1 MSSDIK
7 SSHTTPPN
15 SADDKAR
22 RPQRAS
28 ILAAV
33 ALAAAMLQG
42 CTSFPSAPNDQADTP
57 PSPVEASAAEDVV
70 ELPNK
75 PFQAETFY
83 ALLVAEMAGSRER
96 YDIALGNYV
105 QQAHKTRDPGVAARA
120 TRIARYLNARQA
132 ALNTSLLWAEI
143 SPDDL
148 EARFIAAGE
157 LTRSGRL
164 LEAVQHSNV
173 LLEHNSTPIYQSI
186 AARAAKTTDTQ
197 REQLLEQYQ
206 QLLIE
211 HPKNT
216 ELLVGTGLLLQQQQ
230 QLEDALQLARQA
242 IEVKEDLIPAVILEA
257 KLLSQLKRP
266 EEALKRLSELLNRNP
281 EDKRLRLQYAR
292 LMAGIDLPKA
302 KQQFELLAK
311 QSPKDAELLY
321 SLALINNELGE
332 LDAAQDNFIQLIEFD
347 KRRSSA
353 HYYLG
358 RIAEKRQQWEVAL
371 KHYIQVE
378 PGPDF
383 MPALLQTTDI
393 LVRGNQAAA
402 AHKRLSAARDRF
414 PSQAERFYLLEAE
427 VLSKHTHLNDAQ
439 AVLSD
444 GLTQFPGSVQL
455 LYSRA
460 MVNEQLDLL
469 GALETDLRA
478 ILKYD
483 PNNATAL
490 NALGYTLADR
500 TDRYDEALQ
509 LISQAL
515 QLKPDDPAIIDSM
528 GWVQYRLGNYDEAVL
543 RLREAMK
550 AFPDHEIAAHL
561 GEVLWVSG
569 DKAAAQ
575 EVWQEGLKLTP
586 NSRII
591 PSVIDRLNPKP
602 ETQADTH
609 SPAD

>member
-1 MSSDIK
+1 MLNDIQSSDSK
-7 SSHTTPPN
+7 L
-15 SADDKAR
+15 AQ
-22 RPQRAS
+22 PQRQPLSAKRLKPLGTLV
-28 ILAAV
+28 LAI
-33 ALAAAMLQG
+33 ALLQG
-42 CTSFPSAPNDQADTP
+42 CASLQPSVTEAPATDVIDEQA
-57 PSPVEASAAEDVV
+57 EIAEKPE
-70 ELPNK
+70 ELPHK

-148 EARFIAAGE
+148 EARFIAASE
-157 LTRSGRL
+157 LTQSGRL
-164 LEAVQHSNV
+164 LEAVEHSNL
-173 LLEHNSTPIYQSI
+173 LLERNSTPIYQSI
-186 AARAAKTTDTQ
+186 AARAAKATDTQ

-206 QLLIE
+206 ALLIE
-211 HPKNT
+211 HPNNT
-216 ELLVGTGLLLQQQQ
+216 ELLVGTGLLLQQVQRP
-230 QLEDALQLARQA
+230 EEALVMAQRAVS
-242 IEVKEDLIPAVILEA
+242 VKEDLIPAVILEA

-266 EEALKRLSELLNRNP
+266 EEALKRLAELLNRNP
-281 EDKRLRLQYAR
+281 ENQRLRLQYAR
-292 LMAGIDLPKA
+292 LLAGIDLPMA
-302 KQQFELLAK
+302 KIEFERLVE
-311 QSPKDAELLY
+311 QSPKDPELLF
-321 SLALINNELGE
+321 SLALIYNELE
-332 LDAAQDNFIQLIEFD
+332 EFDLAEEHFTSLTQFD

-358 RIAEKRQQWEVAL
+358 RIAEKREQWEDAL
-371 KHYIQVE
+371 KHYIKVE

-383 MPALLQTTDI
+383 MPALLQTTDLLI
-393 LVRGNQAAA
+393 RGNQPQA

-427 VLSKHTHLNDAQ
+427 VLSKHALYTDAQ
-439 AVLSD
+439 IILSD
-444 GLTQFPGSVQL
+444 GLEQFPGSIQL

-460 MVNEQLDLL
+460 MVNEQLDRI
-469 GALETDLRA
+469 GGLERDLRT

-500 TDRYDEALQ
+500 TDRYEEALE

-528 GWVQYRLGNYDEAVL
+528 GWVQYRLGNYEEALL

-569 DKAAAQ
+569 DKRAAEEA
-575 EVWQEGLKLTP
+575 WQEGLKLTP

-591 PSVIDRLNPKP
+591 PSVMDRLNPKT
-602 ETQADTH
+602 ETETKIEAAT
-609 SPAD
+609 P

>member
-1 MSSDIK
+1 MPNEIQSNDALIAKIQRHPSSAK
-7 SSHTTPPN
+7 RLGPFATL
-15 SADDKAR
+15 
-22 RPQRAS
+22 
-28 ILAAV
+28 ILTL
-33 ALAAAMLQG
+33 ALLQG
-42 CTSFPSAPNDQADTP
+42 CTSITPSSTQ
-57 PSPVEASAAEDVV
+57 SPATETISNETASAEKPDP
-70 ELPNK
+70 LPNK

-132 ALNTSLLWAEI
+132 ALNTSLLWTEI

-148 EARFIAAGE
+148 EARFIAASE
-157 LTRSGRL
+157 LTQSGRL
-164 LEAVQHSNV
+164 LEAVEHSKV
-173 LLEHNSTPIYQSI
+173 LLTRNSTPIFQSI
-186 AARAAKTTDTQ
+186 AARAAKATDTQ

-206 QLLIE
+206 TLLVG
-211 HPKNT
+211 HPNNT
-216 ELLVGTGLLLQQQQ
+216 ELLVGAGLLLQQVQRP
-230 QLEDALQLARQA
+230 EEALIMAQRA
-242 IEVKEDLIPAVILEA
+242 IAVKEDLIPAAILEA

-266 EEALKRLSELLNRNP
+266 EQALKRLSELLNRNP
-281 EDKRLRLQYAR
+281 DNKRLRLQYAR
-292 LMAGIDLPKA
+292 LLAGIDLSKA
-302 KQQFELLAK
+302 KTEFEHLVQQSPEDPELLF
-311 QSPKDAELLY
+311 
-321 SLALINNELGE
+321 SLALIYNELE
-332 LDAAQDNFIQLIEFD
+332 EFDKAEQQLTQLTQFD

-358 RIAEKRQQWEVAL
+358 RIAEKRQQWEEAL
-371 KHYIQVE
+371 KHYIKVE

-383 MPALLQTTDI
+383 MPALLQTTDL
-393 LVRGNQAAA
+393 LVRANQAQA

-427 VLSKHTHLNDAQ
+427 VLSKHALYTEAQ
-439 AVLSD
+439 IILTD
-444 GLTQFPGSVQL
+444 GLEQFPGSIQL

-460 MVNEQLDLL
+460 MVNEQLDRI
-469 GALETDLRA
+469 GGLERDLRT

-500 TDRYDEALQ
+500 TDRYQEALE

-528 GWVQYRLGNYDEAVL
+528 GWVQYRLGNYEEAVL

-569 DKAAAQ
+569 DKRAAEEA
-575 EVWQEGLKLTP
+575 WQEGLKLTP

-591 PSVIDRLNPKP
+591 PSVIDRLNPKTEAVAP
-602 ETQADTH
+602 
-609 SPAD
+609 

>member
-1 MSSDIK
+1 MFNDIQSSDSK
-7 SSHTTPPN
+7 ASQTTRKPL
-15 SADDKAR
+15 
-22 RPQRAS
+22 S
-28 ILAAV
+28 ISRLNPFAALVLAT
-33 ALAAAMLQG
+33 ALLQG
-42 CTSFPSAPNDQADTP
+42 CASLERSHTQAPNTD
-57 PSPVEASAAEDVV
+57 EASGETDVAEKPA

-132 ALNTSLLWAEI
+132 ALNTSLLWSEI
-143 SPDDL
+143 DPDDL
-148 EARFIAAGE
+148 EAHFIAASE
-157 LTRSGRL
+157 LTQSGRL
-164 LEAVQHSNV
+164 LEAVEHSNI
-173 LLEHNSTPIYQSI
+173 LLDRNSTPIYQSI
-186 AARAAKTTDTQ
+186 AARASKATDTQ

-206 QLLIE
+206 ALLIE
-211 HPKNT
+211 HPTNT
-216 ELLVGTGLLLQQQQ
+216 ELLVGTGLLLQQVQRT
-230 QLEDALQLARQA
+230 EDALVMAQRAVA
-242 IEVKEDLIPAVILEA
+242 VKEDLIPAAILEA

-266 EEALKRLSELLNRNP
+266 EEALKRLAELLNRNP
-281 EDKRLRLQYAR
+281 ENKRLRLQYAR
-292 LMAGIDLPKA
+292 LLAGIDLPKA
-302 KQQFELLAK
+302 KTEFERLVE
-311 QSPKDAELLY
+311 QSPKDPELLF
-321 SLALINNELGE
+321 SLALIYNELE
-332 LDAAQDNFIQLIEFD
+332 DFDNAEKNFSQLTQFD
-347 KRRSSA
+347 KRKSSA

-358 RIAEKRQQWEVAL
+358 RIAEKRQHWEDAL
-371 KHYIQVE
+371 KHYIKVE

-383 MPALLQTTDI
+383 MPALLQTTDL
-393 LVRGNQAAA
+393 LVRGNQAQA

-427 VLSKHTHLNDAQ
+427 VLNKHALYTDAQ
-439 AVLSD
+439 IVLTD
-444 GLTQFPGSVQL
+444 GLEQFPGSIQL

-460 MVNEQLDLL
+460 MVNEQLDRI
-469 GALETDLRA
+469 GGLERDLRT
-478 ILKYD
+478 ILTYD

-500 TDRYDEALQ
+500 TDRYEEALE

-528 GWVQYRLGNYDEAVL
+528 GWVQYRLGNYEEAVL

-569 DKAAAQ
+569 DKRAAEEA
-575 EVWQEGLKLTP
+575 WQEGLKLSP

-591 PSVIDRLNPKP
+591 PSVIDRLNPKTESEAAAP
-602 ETQADTH
+602 
-609 SPAD
+609 